1 LARHVVIVAGGSGS
15 RMKHHNPKQ
24 FIELNGKPI
33 LQWTIERFFEF
44 DASINLILVLPA
56 TEIDY
61 WQHLR
66 MAFNNDYNY
75 KTTPG
80 GKSRVESVRN
90 GLALIEDEP
99 DGLVAIHDGVRPFTT
114 IEVIKNTFDSAENYG
129 SGVAAVSLKDSI
141 RMISDDNINEA
152 VKRDC
157 FKIIQTPQTFKL
169 PLIKDA
175 YKNLTNTDF
184 TDDASIAE
192 KNGERIMLVEGNY
205 KNIKITT
212 PEDLLIAQAFA
223 KDFK

>member
-1 LARHVVIVAGGSGS
+1 MARHVVIVAGGSGS
-15 RMKHHNPKQ
+15 RMKHHKPKQ

-56 TEIDY
+56 KEIDY
-61 WQHLR
+61 WQDLR

-90 GLALIEDEP
+90 GLALIEDES

-152 VKRDC
+152 VKRDY
-157 FKIIQTPQTFKL
+157 FKIVQTPQTFKL

-175 YKNLTNTDF
+175 YRNLTNTDF
-184 TDDASIAE
+184 TDDASVAE

-223 KDFK
+223 KDF